1 MTLQSLIEAGISY
14 VFHASPARVIKEV
27 ANGGVVLA
35 GAYVPGATKKSGTR
49 KDMRGG
55 GAEFVYCRLVLT
67 RSGSLIGR
75 FGTRSSLAD
84 RVYYVMPIARLA
96 EYNWFISSVDLNGN
110 LPTGMEPG
118 EVDQKDESRN
128 GTIKGIVSTIR
139 NGEKGTANY
148 EVGVHKAIQISD
160 LSHVLVS
167 EETRKKYST
176 DLANLVQSAADMN
189 AALLGANRG
198 TGKEE
203 IKMAESGPL
212 KIQVAR
218 DGQPCWAAISGQ

>member
-1 MTLQSLIEAGISY
+1 
-14 VFHASPARVIKEV
+14 
-27 ANGGVVLA
+27 
-35 GAYVPGATKKSGTR
+35 
-49 KDMRGG
+49 
-55 GAEFVYCRLVLT
+55 
-67 RSGSLIGR
+67 
-75 FGTRSSLAD
+75 
-84 RVYYVMPIARLA
+84 MPIARLA